1 MKVPDDKVRLAVVS
15 CLFVIPL
22 DEYEQEEIDSLTKT
36 VTNCKNIAAG
46 ETELVLS
53 TIYWVFA
60 KFALGNGEEIESCE
74 MFQEKFGERTINEAL
89 YILKKNLLRVVD
101 DEDEDQEKVSLSVS
115 ILNFIKCA
123 SRQP

>member
-1 MKVPDDKVRLAVVS
+1 MSEKLNEIQRENGLFNCLKVPDDKVRLAVVS

-60 KFALGNGEEIESCE
+60 RFALGNGEEIESCE
-74 MFQEKFGERTINEAL
+74 LF
-89 YILKKNLLRVVD
+89 
-101 DEDEDQEKVSLSVS
+101 
-115 ILNFIKCA
+115 
-123 SRQP
+123 